1 VNARITRARHRAA
14 RRPLAPLSVLAQS
27 VTNSS
32 TGRRAAVVATA
43 GGLLVS
49 TFGTASA
56 AQAAPVQDDAANQL
70 DSVGI
75 GAIAD
80 QAREALETAPVVT
93 VAADARLSVEKVK
106 LKVAADAITPAPEPE
121 PEPEPVVAAV
131 ATATKSTG
139 SSTTASSSDSTS
151 SSTSSDTTSTSSS
164 SGSTAVSSSS
174 RGSEI
179 VSIASRYIGTP
190 YVVGGATPAGFD
202 CSGLVTYVYAQVGIS
217 LPHSSSAIRSAS
229 NVTVISR
236 AEAQPGDLIWSPG
249 HIAIYIGGDQQ
260 IDASRPDGWD
270 TRIRSIWQS
279 APVFLRV
286 TG

>member
-1 VNARITRARHRAA
+1 MNARITRARHRAA

-56 AQAAPVQDDAANQL
+56 AQAAPVHDDAANQL

-121 PEPEPVVAAV
+121 PEPVVAAV
-131 ATATKSTG
+131 ATATKSSTG
-139 SSTTASSSDSTS
+139 SSATASSSDSTS

-179 VSIASRYIGTP
+179 VSIASRYLGTP

-249 HIAIYIGGDQQ
+249 HIAIYIGGDKQ